1 MPTPTK
7 KSDLPPAAD
16 ATPHAETPEHWAREK
31 FIPVRAA
38 DLIQRLSADA
48 TLTPAERD
56 LFQQFCRLLMATFH
70 YEYHDHLKELKD
82 LYARFDPDADTIV
95 PESLSP
101 AADQRQA
108 DALFERLGWLLERAN
123 FERLTAGDIK
133 QALNAA
139 SDWGLQLSIDLD
151 MFDRLEVYAR
161 GDRMTRKTC
170 RRWRQFYRPQT
181 VEAPIFQRLVVAF
194 RLHSYHTIDG
204 HLDGQRIHLKI
215 FKNIPK
221 MDMEMLLP
229 GSRVRMS
236 LVDRSKILLP
246 TVSGVAMT
254 GWKLFQGAVVVAV
267 TGFYGLLTYLGLI
280 AATMGYG
287 VKSFF
292 GYLRTQQKYQLS
304 LTRSLYYQNLDN
316 NAGVLFR
323 LLDEAEEQECREAIL
338 AYFFLWHT
346 AKEGWSS
353 ARLDAE
359 IEAFLAAM
367 TRASVDFEVTDALA
381 KLKRLGLVE
390 GDDLLRAAP
399 IEVALERLDRTWD
412 NLFSYCRDRQSE
424 TTPGVSQPYRV
435 NRPHIAW
442 PPPTAADIAAQ

>member
-1 MPTPTK
+1 MHNSAHKIDTNIQAGSAGT
-7 KSDLPPAAD
+7 AA
-16 ATPHAETPEHWAREK
+16 APKHWAREK

-38 DLIQRLSADA
+38 DLIRRLSARI
-48 TLTPAERD
+48 TLTASDRER
-56 LFQQFCRLLMATFH
+56 FQQLCRLLMATFH
-70 YEYHDHLKELKD
+70 YEYHDKLKELKES
-82 LYARFDPDADTIV
+82 YAPFDPDADTLL
-95 PESLSP
+95 PKSLTP
-101 AADQRQA
+101 VEQQRRADE
-108 DALFERLGWLLERAN
+108 LFERLGWLLERAN
-123 FERLTAGDIK
+123 FERLTPGDIK

-139 SDWGLQLSIDLD
+139 SDWGLQLSVNLD

-161 GDRMTRKTC
+161 GDIVSSKTC
-170 RRWRQFYRPQT
+170 RRWRNLYRPRL
-181 VEAPIFQRLVVAF
+181 VEVPIFQRLVVIF
-194 RLHSYHTIDG
+194 RLQSYHTIDG
-204 HLDGQRIHLKI
+204 HLDGQSVHLKI

-221 MDMEMLLP
+221 MDLEMLLP

-254 GWKLFQGAVVVAV
+254 GWKLLQGAMVVAV
-267 TGFYGLLTYLGLI
+267 TGFYGMLTYLGLI
-280 AATMGYG
+280 AATLGYG

-304 LTRSLYYQNLDN
+304 LTRNLYYQNLDN

-346 AKEGWSS
+346 ATEAWSS

-359 IEAFLAAM
+359 IEAFLASE
-367 TRASVDFEVTDALA
+367 TQASVDFEVGDALE

-390 GDDLLRAAP
+390 GDDLMRAVP
-399 IEVALERLDRTWD
+399 IDAALERLDRTWD
-412 NLFSYCRDRQSE
+412 NLFSFHRDGE
-424 TTPGVSQPYRV
+424 TA
-435 NRPHIAW
+435 IAT
-442 PPPTAADIAAQ
+442 PTANPLYDGASSEAQLANVPAH